1 MFIDAVPSLA
11 RVRRETTRDRNTA
24 ADCSP
29 PEPIIGVQ
37 QERVDPYTLH
47 IIEQLFPAH
56 KGLNFLNALLRHAQ
70 VKRLALP
77 HLGLSEIGEVAVIQ
91 IHSIR
96 ELSKKIGW
104 GYDTTN
110 KYIMLFC
117 QLQLL
122 YKHRQRTHSC
132 LYVPLSRVRLPS
144 PGVLDQLQKYR
155 PKVAQFAG
163 RVKRRFQLIC
173 KQVPSLAPRT
183 PDTPTL
189 DLSGILADIRQL
201 LSSKQVSDDQQQ
213 QLLPEIQA
221 VLRRRCPSPFLK
233 EDSINMQAT
242 LVSEIQQQSSFF
254 ACQED
259 SHPQTRRL
267 LERRGDSRP
276 VPLQKSSCCLSQ
288 EDAVATS
295 TGQPGRLLEPRGDF
309 ALLPAPDTGR
319 LSAQKADSLHDG
331 QASQSPQPA
340 KKGDIALGEAL
351 QHLRLARHRK
361 DTGPAAQAHTRRL
374 PEKKEDYQ
382 HKEDVETVSPNV
394 NVTTIFEF
402 ITSNV
407 TVPALFCCNVFQ
419 EPAARQG
426 VYAKIFRDDCQ
437 HDVQAI
443 TAAFIYV
450 IAHRGDGSITKPAA
464 LFLARC
470 RQWHQHGIPEEA
482 AALVKQ
488 YGHLS
493 YPRLAEALQAP
504 TCPVPR
510 SIPLPPHTAAPF
522 EPLIPLRSTGG
533 MSREEALQVYHQIR
547 RDLRLN
553 ACRKQ
558 LVFLA
563 DRMTYAV
570 LIDNT
575 ITDRIRQVA
584 IYSSLEWQKR
594 SATLRRC
601 FDIFRDED

>member
-1 MFIDAVPSLA
+1 
-11 RVRRETTRDRNTA
+11 
-24 ADCSP
+24 
-29 PEPIIGVQ
+29 
-37 QERVDPYTLH
+37 LH

-56 KGLNFLNALLRHAQ
+56 KGLTFLNALLRHAQ
-70 VKRLALP
+70 VKQLALP

-110 KYIMLFC
+110 KYMMLFC

-122 YKHRQRTHSC
+122 YKHRLRTHSC

-144 PGVLDQLQKYR
+144 PGVLDQLQKCR

-163 RVKRRFQLIC
+163 GVKRRFQLIC

-189 DLSGILADIRQL
+189 DLFGILADIRQI
-201 LSSKQVSDDQQQ
+201 LSSKQVDDDQQQ
-213 QLLPEIQA
+213 QLLTEIQA
-221 VLRRRCPSPFLK
+221 ILRRRCSSPLLKEELLTPPDTTLSRLRYASSGGK
-233 EDSINMQAT
+233 EDSIKVQET
-242 LVSEIQQQSSFF
+242 LVSETQQQSSFF
-254 ACQED
+254 ACQKD
-259 SHPQTRRL
+259 SRSQQREQKRRM
-267 LERRGDSRP
+267 LEQVGGSRP
-276 VPLQKSSCCLSQ
+276 VPLQKSPCSLSH
-288 EDAVATS
+288 EDSVATS
-295 TGQPGRLLEPRGDF
+295 TVQPGRLLEQVRGL
-309 ALLPAPDTGR
+309 ALPPAPNTGR
-319 LSAQKADSLHDG
+319 LSVQKEDPLYDG
-331 QASQSPQPA
+331 QASQSPQPS
-340 KKGDIALGEAL
+340 KKGDLALGQVL
-351 QHLRLARHRK
+351 QQIRLARHK
-361 DTGPAAQAHTRRL
+361 EDAGPAAQPPTRRL
-374 PEKKEDYQ
+374 PEKKGDYQ
-382 HKEDVETVSPNV
+382 HKGDVEMVSPNV
-394 NVTTIFEF
+394 NVITIFES

-407 TVPALFCCNVFQ
+407 TIPALFCCKVFQ
-419 EPAARQG
+419 EPVARQG

-437 HDVQAI
+437 HDVQAV

-493 YPRLAEALQAP
+493 YPRFIEALRAP
-504 TCPVPR
+504 TCPDT
-510 SIPLPPHTAAPF
+510 SSTSLPPQTAAPF

-547 RDLRLN
+547 RDLRLSV
-553 ACRKQ
+553 CRKQ
-558 LVFLA
+558 LVLLA
-563 DRMTYAV
+563 DCTTYAV

-575 ITDRIRQVA
+575 ITDRIHQVA
-584 IYSSLEWQKR
+584 IYSSQEWQKR

-601 FDIFRDED
+601 FDIFRDEV

>member
-1 MFIDAVPSLA
+1 M
-11 RVRRETTRDRNTA
+11 TRDRNTA
-24 ADCSP
+24 ADCSL
-29 PEPIIGVQ
+29 PEPAIGVQ

-47 IIEQLFPAH
+47 IIEQLFPAR
-56 KGLNFLNALLRHAQ
+56 KGLTFLNALLRHAQ

-96 ELSKKIGW
+96 EFSKKIGW

-110 KYIMLFC
+110 KYMMLFC

-144 PGVLDQLQKYR
+144 PGVLDQLQNYR
-155 PKVAQFAG
+155 PKVAQFADS
-163 RVKRRFQLIC
+163 VKRRFHLIY
-173 KQVPSLAPRT
+173 KQVPSLAPRI
-183 PDTPTL
+183 PDTPTP
-189 DLSGILADIRQL
+189 DLSGILADIRQI
-201 LSSKQVSDDQQQ
+201 LSSKQVDDDQQQ
-213 QLLPEIQA
+213 QLLTEIQT
-221 VLRRRCPSPFLK
+221 VLRRRCPSPLLK
-233 EDSINMQAT
+233 EDSFKVQET
-242 LVSEIQQQSSFF
+242 PVSEIQQQSSFF

-259 SHPQTRRL
+259 SRSQQREQKRRL
-267 LERRGDSRP
+267 LERRGDSRF
-276 VPLQKSSCCLSQ
+276 VPLQKSPYCLSH

-295 TGQPGRLLEPRGDF
+295 TVQPGRLLEPPGDL
-309 ALLPAPDTGR
+309 ALPPAPNTGR

-331 QASQSPQPA
+331 QASRSPQPA
-340 KKGDIALGEAL
+340 KKGDLALGQAL
-351 QHLRLARHRK
+351 EHIRLARHKEDAR
-361 DTGPAAQAHTRRL
+361 PAAQPPTRRL
-374 PEKKEDYQ
+374 LEKKGDYQ
-382 HKEDVETVSPNV
+382 HKGDVEMVSPNV
-394 NVTTIFEF
+394 NVTTVFEF

-407 TVPALFCCNVFQ
+407 TIPALFCCNVFQ
-419 EPAARQG
+419 EPVARQG

-493 YPRLAEALQAP
+493 YPRFIEALQAP
-504 TCPVPR
+504 TCPDTR
-510 SIPLPPHTAAPF
+510 STPLPHRTAAPF

-553 ACRKQ
+553 VCRKQ
-558 LVFLA
+558 LVPLA
-563 DRMTYAV
+563 DRMTFAV

-584 IYSSLEWQKR
+584 IYSSQEWQKR
-594 SATLRRC
+594 SATLRRS
-601 FDIFRDED
+601 FDIFRDEV